1 MSVADT
7 YFAIGKTITQIT
19 VDAKQ
24 MKPAYDSQRALL
36 CRNAIEPELLKQLAN
51 AASRAQFVSDTVE
64 HLGHR
69 WIESPSVIGTAVQ
82 LVLNRPELIDW
93 LKSVTG
99 FTAAGAIEGRL
110 VESRP
115 GGEDHLSWHRDTVPN
130 ARYEFGLTLHLR
142 PCRYEGGAFEMRDSK
157 SKQSLFYHYPADP
170 GDLLIFEVDHR
181 SEHRVTPVESGEAR
195 LVFTGW
201 FIADATN

>member
-36 CRNAIEPELLKQLAN
+36 CRNAIEPELLHQLAN